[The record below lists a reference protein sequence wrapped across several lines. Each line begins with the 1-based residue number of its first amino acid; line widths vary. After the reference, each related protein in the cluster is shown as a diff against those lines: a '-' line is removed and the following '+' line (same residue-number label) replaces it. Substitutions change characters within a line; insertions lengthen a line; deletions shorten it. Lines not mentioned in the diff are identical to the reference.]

1 VKVLLCHNYYQH
13 AGGEDESFAAEARL
27 LESRGHEVLRYEL
40 DNETIKQMRGWS
52 VAARALWNRA
62 SYRELRD
69 LIRRE
74 RPSVMHCT
82 NTFPLISPAA
92 YSAARREG
100 VAVVQSLRNYRL
112 LCPNALFLRDGR
124 PCEDCFGKAVA
135 WPGVRHACYRDSRAA
150 TAVVTAMQTV
160 HRGLGTWRK
169 MVDMYFAPSE
179 FTRQKHVA
187 AGFPAD
193 RVAVKPDFLDADPG
207 VGAGRGG
214 YAIFVGR
221 LSAEKGLDTLLDAW
235 RAGGSRLPL
244 KVVGDG
250 PLAPQVRE
258 AAARQG
264 HIELLGRRPLNEVLA
279 LVGEAACLV
288 MPSRCYETFGRTIVE
303 AYAKGTPAI
312 IARQGAMA
320 ELVDERRGGFA
331 FEPGDARDLAAQ
343 VHRLLDHAADHPAMR
358 AAARARYEQ
367 GYTAEANY
375 ELLMEIY
382 RRAAQRRVESREPDS
397 AGASSPTR

>member
-1 VKVLLCHNYYQH
+1 MKVLLCHNYYQH

-27 LESRGHEVLRYEL
+27 LESRGHAVIRYEL
-40 DNETIKQMRGWS
+40 DNAAIRQMRGWS
-52 VAARALWNRA
+52 VAARTLWSRA
-62 SYRELRD
+62 SHRELCD

-74 RPSVMHCT
+74 RPRVMHCT

-124 PCEDCFGKAVA
+124 PCEDCLGKRVA

-150 TAVVTAMQTV
+150 TAVVAAMQTV
-160 HRGLGTWRK
+160 HRGLGTWRR

-179 FTRQKHVA
+179 FTRQKHLA
-187 AGFPAD
+187 AGFPPD
-193 RVAVKPDFLDADPG
+193 RVAVKPDFLDNDPG

-235 RAGGSRLPL
+235 KIIGPRLPL
-244 KVVGDG
+244 KIVGDG
-250 PLAPQVRE
+250 PLAPRIRE
-258 AAARQG
+258 AAARQEG
-264 HIELLGRRPLNEVLA
+264 VELLGRRPLDEVLA
-279 LVGEAACLV
+279 LVGEAVCLV
-288 MPSRCYETFGRTIVE
+288 APSRCYETFGRTIVE

-312 IARQGAMA
+312 MARQGAMA
-320 ELVDERRGGFA
+320 ELADERRAGLA
-331 FEPGDARDLAAQ
+331 FEPGDAGDLAAR
-343 VHRLLDHAADHPAMR
+343 VHWLLDHAADHPALR
-358 AAARARYEQ
+358 AAARARYER

-375 ELLMEIY
+375 TMLMEIY
-382 RRAAQRRVESREPDS
+382 RRAIEMTNDE
-397 AGASSPTR
+397 